1 MKLLKYPDP
10 FLFKKVQEVTEFNDE
25 LQKNAQEMLSLMK
38 DSEGV
43 GLAANQ
49 VGLNKR
55 IFVMQC
61 TNDKPPYIFINP
73 KIIHESPEMTE
84 YQEGCLSFPQLY
96 IDLDRSKSVTV
107 QWVDL
112 QGLMQSEDFSG
123 LEAVCVQ
130 HEIDHL
136 NGIVF
141 VNKLKPTKKQL
152 VINKYMKLK
161 KK

>member
-38 DSEGV
+38 ESEGV

-73 KIIHESPEMTE
+73 KIIYESPEMTE

-107 QWVDL
+107 QWADL
-112 QGLMQSEDFSG
+112 QGIMQSEDFSG